1 MTQEKQELQEI
12 KGRIVEAFR
21 GAYGDTEKRKFLRYL
36 LIGDDKG
43 RTSVNEMISKEVCWP
58 PVWVEQ
64 DEKGD

>member
-12 KGRIVEAFR
+12 KGRIVAAFR
-21 GAYGDTEKRKFLRYL
+21 GAYGDTAKRKFLRYL
-36 LIGDDKG
+36 LTGDEG

-64 DEKGD
+64 DENGD

>member
-12 KGRIVEAFR
+12 KGQDRCRFQ

-58 PVWVEQ
+58 PVWVQQ
-64 DEKGD
+64 DENGD